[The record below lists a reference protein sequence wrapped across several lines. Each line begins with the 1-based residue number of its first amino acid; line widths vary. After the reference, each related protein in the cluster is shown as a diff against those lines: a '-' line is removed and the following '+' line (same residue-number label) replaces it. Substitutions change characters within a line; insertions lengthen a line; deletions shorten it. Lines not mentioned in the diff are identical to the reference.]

1 MTNKNDSHANES
13 QKDFADLNLT
23 LDKVILDQLKNIYK
37 KEYLEKIKNLD
48 DGEVLSFLLD
58 EVAFANASSVCLKN
72 EVEDLKKTI
81 IEISKLQE
89 KIHKFYRDNF
99 EKLNNKPKWRSLF

>member
-1 MTNKNDSHANES
+1 MLVE
-13 QKDFADLNLT
+13 
-23 LDKVILDQLKNIYK
+23 DKVTLEQLKNIYK

-58 EVAFANASSVCLKN
+58 EVAFANAPSVCLKN
-72 EVEDLKKTI
+72 ELKDTKKTI

-89 KIHKFYRDNF
+89 KVHKFYRDNF

>member
-1 MTNKNDSHANES
+1 MTNKKNDSHANES

-23 LDKVILDQLKNIYK
+23 LDKVTLDQLKNIFK

-48 DGEVLSFLLD
+48 DGEALGFLLD
-58 EVAFANASSVCLKN
+58 EVAFANASSVCLKG

-81 IEISKLQE
+81 VEVSKLQE

-99 EKLNNKPKWRSLF
+99 QKLNSKPKWRMF